1 MCIATLLVSYEY
13 LITIEGV
20 ASRIQSHLWSY
31 GEHITILTC
40 IKNYMLYGWSCVFI
54 VITKSIHWNQK
65 NSGWRNCIEF
75 RNSSD
80 PLTKKK
86 SFLLEFNQT
95 WYKAN
100 VTIKQIRILNVRC
113 CNVPNVVKSAQLKAV
128 PTEQNIKHTG

>member
-1 MCIATLLVSYEY
+1 MHCY
-13 LITIEGV
+13 ITSIL
-20 ASRIQSHLWSY
+20 RIFDHNRR
-31 GEHITILTC
+31 GC
-40 IKNYMLYGWSCVFI
+40 IKDSEPPLILWGTHNHSYMYKELYVVWMKLCFFI

-75 RNSSD
+75 RNASD

-128 PTEQNIKHTG
+128 PTE

>member
-1 MCIATLLVSYEY
+1 MDEAVFLSLSQNRYTE
-13 LITIEGV
+13 TR
-20 ASRIQSHLWSY
+20 RIQDEGTVLNLEIHL
-31 GEHITILTC
+31 IL
-40 IKNYMLYGWSCVFI
+40 
-54 VITKSIHWNQK
+54 
-65 NSGWRNCIEF
+65 WR
-75 RNSSD
+75 
-80 PLTKKK
+80 KKK